1 MNTERER
8 DYPRTVRV
16 DRDGDVW
23 TVTIDRPEVRNAVDG
38 PTARAL
44 AAAFRAF
51 DADADAKVAILTGAG
66 EHFCAGADLRRVAG
80 GNANSELGAESDGL
94 ALTLDDDMTHDGPMG
109 PTRLELMKP
118 VIAAVEGYAVAGGIE
133 LALWCD
139 LRVASATATFGVFC
153 RRFGVPLIDGGTVR
167 LPRLIGE
174 SRAMDLILTGRAVDS
189 QEALAL
195 GLANRVVPAGEAL
208 VAAQAMARQIAAF
221 PQQCLRNDR
230 ASARLQHG
238 LSQRDALAQEFML
251 GRRTLGAGEAMEGA
265 RRFVGGAGKH
275 GRFEGG

>member
-1 MNTERER
+1 MNETADR
-8 DYPRTVRV
+8 DDSRTVHV

-51 DADADAKVAILTGAG
+51 DADAEAKVAVLTGAG
-66 EHFCAGADLRRVAG
+66 GHFCAGADLRAVAG
-80 GNANSELGAESDGL
+80 GNASAELGAADDTL
-94 ALTLDDDMTHDGPMG
+94 ALALDDDMSADGPMG
-109 PTRLELMKP
+109 PSRLELGKP

-139 LRVASATATFGVFC
+139 LRVASRTATFGVFC
-153 RRFGVPLIDGGTVR
+153 RRFGVPLIDGGSVR

-174 SRAMDLILTGRAVDS
+174 SRAMDLILTGRAVGAE
-189 QEALAL
+189 EALAF
-195 GLANRVVPAGEAL
+195 GLANRVVEPGEAL
-208 VAAQAMARQIAAF
+208 TAALALARQIAAF
-221 PQQCLRNDR
+221 PHRCMRNDR
-230 ASARLQHG
+230 LSARAQAG
-238 LSQRDALAQEFML
+238 LSQREALAREFAL
-251 GRRTLGAGEAMEGA
+251 GRDTLGAGEALEGA

-275 GRFEGG
+275 GRFDAG